1 MVSDFECTTCNLHF
15 SVGGYHFH
23 DFSYGYAGALLAICR
38 CCSTQHRLVIAL
50 EDRGPEF
57 YDVLRV
63 TVTFVPAP
71 SRTLLMTR
79 LRKLDPEMSI
89 SAAAKRISETP
100 FTYKDSLAESQARS
114 ISKDL
119 ARIGV
124 EARVD
129 AYDKRPN
136 PVFGPHLPHILEWL
150 PEKALSAQRVNER
163 KDWLSTEI
171 ASQVWRESSA
181 KQVLASPCQSCGGIA
196 TLLTEWPISQGCPNC
211 SSELHLESEW
221 IT

>member
-23 DFSYGYAGALLAICR
+23 NFSDGYSGVLLAVCR

-63 TVTFVPAP
+63 TVTLVPAT
-71 SRTLLMTR
+71 SRVQLMTR
-79 LRKLDPEMSI
+79 LRKLDPELSI
-89 SAAAKRISETP
+89 SAAVKRISETP

-124 EARVD
+124 EAIVE
-129 AYDKRPN
+129 AYDKRSN
-136 PVFGPHLPHILEWL
+136 PVFGPRQPHILKWL
-150 PEKALSAQRVNER
+150 PEKTISGQRVNER
-163 KDWLSTEI
+163 QDWLSVEI
-171 ASQVWRESSA
+171 VSQVWLEDGAR
-181 KQVLASPCQSCGGIA
+181 QTLASPCQSCGGIE